1 MKSLLG
7 KLWVILGYMLVVM
20 VLLSLIS
27 CEDFINKEVM
37 VYPVSQT
44 DKGLLP
50 LKRINYKAIAKQQT
64 VIYWTHGS
72 KSPDEKLVN
81 CVVRDRLNWSGEL
94 KDGSAKFAMV
104 NGKFSQTYPL
114 DKNIRYVSKWKWW
127 ILKIWRI
134 FK

>member
-7 KLWVILGYMLVVM
+7 KLGVILGYMLVVL

-27 CEDFINKEVM
+27 CEDFYNREVT

-44 DKGLLP
+44 DKGLQP
-50 LKRINYKAIAKQQT
+50 LDRRNYKIFAQSQT

-72 KSPDEKLVN
+72 KSPAEKLAN
-81 CVVRDRLNWSGEL
+81 CVVRDRLNWSGES

-114 DKNIRYVSKWKWW
+114 DKNIRYVSKWRWW
-127 ILKIWRI
+127 ILKIWWM